1 MDKIKLVA
9 ILRGIQ
15 PAEAADHIETLIN
28 AGFRYIEI
36 PLNSPDWQ
44 QSIPAMVRQFG
55 ERAMIGAGTVL
66 KVNRLIFSLKLG
78 RNLS

>member
-28 AGFRYIEI
+28 ADFRYIEI

-44 QSIPAMVRQFG
+44 QSIPAWCV
-55 ERAMIGAGTVL
+55 
-66 KVNRLIFSLKLG
+66 SLASG
-78 RNLS
+78 R